1 MFLDFDLSNTEIA
14 LYHDITLW
22 RNARTLADVNEKAV
36 KPSVIILNRTSR
48 LRAVP
53 DKPAL
58 AFP

>member
-1 MFLDFDLSNTEIA
+1 MFIILIYRIQEIA

-36 KPSVIILNRTSR
+36 KPSVIILHRTSR

>member
-1 MFLDFDLSNTEIA
+1 MFIDFDLSNT
-14 LYHDITLW
+14 DSTLS
-22 RNARTLADVNEKAV
+22 RHYLMAQRRTLADVNEKAV
-36 KPSVIILNRTSR
+36 KPSVIILHRTSR